1 MDSVLLEEIVKAAF
15 TVFFIGLCLGLFFG
29 ILSRVISLAA
39 GIIKKF
45 IS

>member
-1 MDSVLLEEIVKAAF
+1 MDSILLEEIVKTAF

-29 ILSRVISLAA
+29 ILSRALSAVA
-39 GIIKKF
+39 GILRNL